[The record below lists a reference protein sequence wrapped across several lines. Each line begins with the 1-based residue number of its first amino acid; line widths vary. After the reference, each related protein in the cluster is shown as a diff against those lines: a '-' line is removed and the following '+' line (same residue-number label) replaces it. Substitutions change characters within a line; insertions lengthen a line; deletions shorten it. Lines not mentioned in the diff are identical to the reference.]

1 MSHSFETLLFEVD
14 PKGIA
19 TLTIHRP
26 DKLNALNAKVMRE
39 LNDAIGLVE
48 SDTAING
55 LVITGSGPKAFV
67 AGADI
72 AELSTLD
79 AETGTQLSLHGQSV
93 FFRIETLTKPVI
105 ALVNGF
111 ALGGGCELAMACHLR
126 IATTNAVFGLPEV
139 GLGLIP
145 GYGGTQRL
153 TQLVGKGR
161 ALEMMLT
168 AKPIKAD
175 QALAWGLVNAVAT
188 PEEAMDTTMAM
199 MTLITTKGPLAV
211 ASVIQAVLA
220 GLNSADEG
228 YEAESEQFGDL
239 CGTTDFTE
247 GTQAFLA
254 KRPPSFSGN

>member
-1 MSHSFETLLFEVD
+1 MPKSFETLLMDVD

-19 TLTIHRP
+19 ILTINRP
-26 DKLNALNAKVMRE
+26 DKLNALNAKVMEE
-39 LNDAIGLVE
+39 LNQAVGLIE
-48 SDTAING
+48 EDDSIKG
-55 LVITGSGPKAFV
+55 VILTGAGPKAFV

-79 AETGTQLSLHGQSV
+79 VESGTQLSLRGQSV
-93 FFRIETLTKPVI
+93 LFRIEALPKPVI

-126 IATTNAVFGLPEV
+126 VATHNALFGLPEV

-153 TQLVGKGR
+153 THLVGKGR
-161 ALEMMLT
+161 ALELMLT

-175 QALAWGLVNAVAT
+175 QALAWGLVNAVAS
-188 PEEAMDTTMAM
+188 PEEAMETALGLMA
-199 MTLITTKGPLAV
+199 LITSKGPLAV

-239 CGTTDFTE
+239 CGTNDFTE
-247 GTQAFLA
+247 GTSAFLA

>member
-1 MSHSFETLLFEVD
+1 
-14 PKGIA
+14 
-19 TLTIHRP
+19 
-26 DKLNALNAKVMRE
+26 
-39 LNDAIGLVE
+39 
-48 SDTAING
+48 
-55 LVITGSGPKAFV
+55 
-67 AGADI
+67 
-72 AELSTLD
+72 
-79 AETGTQLSLHGQSV
+79 
-93 FFRIETLTKPVI
+93 
-105 ALVNGF
+105 VNGF

-126 IATTNAVFGLPEV
+126 VATTNAVFGLPEV

-153 TQLVGKGR
+153 THLVGKGR

-175 QALAWGLVNAVAT
+175 QALAWGLVNAVSS
-188 PEEAMDTTMAM
+188 PEEAMGMTLEL

-239 CGTTDFTE
+239 CGTDDFTE

-254 KRPPSFSGN
+254 KRPPSFSGH

>member
-1 MSHSFETLLFEVD
+1 MNATFDTLLFEVG

-19 TLTIHRP
+19 TVTIHRP
-26 DKLNALNAKVMRE
+26 DKLNALNAKVMQE
-39 LNDAIGLVE
+39 LNEAIGLVE
-48 SDTAING
+48 SDDSIRG

-79 AETGTQLSLHGQSV
+79 VDTGTQLSLHGQSV

-126 IATTNAVFGLPEV
+126 VATTNAVFGLPEV

-153 TQLVGKGR
+153 THLVGKGR

-175 QALAWGLVNAVAT
+175 QALAWGLVNAVAS
-188 PEEAMDTTMAM
+188 PEEAMGVTLEMMA
-199 MTLITTKGPLAV
+199 LITSKGPLAV

-220 GLNSADEG
+220 GLNSADDG

-239 CGTTDFTE
+239 CGTADFTE
-247 GTQAFLA
+247 GTKAFLE
-254 KRPPSFSGN
+254 KRPPSFSGH

>member
-1 MSHSFETLLFEVD
+1 MSPSFETLLFEVD

-26 DKLNALNAKVMRE
+26 DKLNALNALVMRE
-39 LNDAIGLVE
+39 LNEAIGRIETDDSVK
-48 SDTAING
+48 G
-55 LVITGSGPKAFV
+55 LIITGSGPKAFV

-79 AETGTQLSLHGQSV
+79 AESGTQLSLHGQSV
-93 FFRIETLTKPVI
+93 FFRIEALPKPVI

-126 IATTNAVFGLPEV
+126 VATTNALFGLPEV

-175 QALAWGLVNAVAT
+175 QALAWGLVNAVHA
-188 PEEAMDTTMAM
+188 PEEAMAAAKDM
-199 MTLITTKGPLAV
+199 MGLITAKGPLAV

-239 CGTTDFTE
+239 CGTDDFTE
-247 GTQAFLA
+247 GTKAFLE